1 MQKKV
6 GKFLIWLSFLLLI
19 FGSRNFIYEVI
30 KDNIVFNKTIT
41 FDSKNDY
48 YLTYNYAYVKNQE
61 EFELKNK
68 NDILNVYYTIINS
81 GVDKFEFYC
90 PKEYLNCTEDIRDIT
105 ENQDYLSD
113 INGFV
118 HPFNSFD
125 TIETTFDT
133 LDRVYVSIVKTYTDK
148 EIVEI
153 NEKVDT
159 IIKDVVKEEK
169 DNKKIIEL
177 IHDYVI
183 NNTKYDKDR
192 ADNNIIK
199 YASNTAYGVLFEGY
213 GICSGYADTMSI
225 FLNKYNIPNYKIAS
239 ENHVWNVVKLDDN
252 WYHLDLTWDDPLTDN
267 GDDVILHDYFLI
279 TTDKL
284 KTLDRT
290 QHTYNDSIYREVQTE
305 KELKDK
311 ELENN
316 VDGNVNEA

>member
-213 GICSGYADTMSI
+213 GICSGYADTMAL
-225 FLNKYNIPNYKIAS
+225 FLNYYDIPNFKVAS
-239 ENHVWNVVKLDDN
+239 ENHVWNAVYLDGK
-252 WYHLDLTWDDPLTDN
+252 WYHLDLTWDDPITNTNADYLS
-267 GDDVILHDYFLI
+267 HDYFLI
-279 TTDKL
+279 STKQLSELNTE
-284 KTLDRT
+284 
-290 QHTYNDSIYREVQTE
+290 QHNFNKNIFS
-305 KELKDK
+305 ELK
-311 ELENN
+311 
-316 VDGNVNEA
+316 